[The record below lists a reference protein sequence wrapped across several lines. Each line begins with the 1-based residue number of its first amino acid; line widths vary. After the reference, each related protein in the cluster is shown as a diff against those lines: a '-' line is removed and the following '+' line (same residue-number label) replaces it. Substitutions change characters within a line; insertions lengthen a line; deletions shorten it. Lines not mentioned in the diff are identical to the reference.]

1 MRFYLEIDKSC
12 TCVFDIQTVCPPERR
27 DFFIKCS
34 RLYDPNLH
42 DKEEETACR

>member
-12 TCVFDIQTVCPPERR
+12 TCVFDIQTVALPNAV
-27 DFFIKCS
+27 ILNKCS

-42 DKEEETACR
+42 YKEEETM